1 MQIQLSTA
9 KSEYTIDEAAR
20 LLGISSQELRSL
32 LIRHVLDETEAIQ
45 HLRVWAFPGVLTIF
59 LVIFSCGGSSPRNAT
74 PMPSGPWFSTFIV
87 RTTPIGP
94 SLPERIHSTTRR

>member
-32 LIRHVLDETEAIQ
+32 LIRHVLD
-45 HLRVWAFPGVLTIF
+45 RKSVV
-59 LVIFSCGGSSPRNAT
+59 
-74 PMPSGPWFSTFIV
+74 
-87 RTTPIGP
+87 
-94 SLPERIHSTTRR
+94 

>member
-45 HLRVWAFPGVLTIF
+45 NLPKMKFRPADLIM
-59 LVIFSCGGSSPRNAT
+59 L
-74 PMPSGPWFSTFIV
+74 
-87 RTTPIGP
+87 
-94 SLPERIHSTTRR
+94 SLMAAEAPQS